1 MLSLGTLNLEKH
13 ISGFIKGV
21 IIQSNIGIMKDLSGA
36 GHPRLEE
43 TVLNNCRVRRSMLGI
58 VGVVGM

>member
-1 MLSLGTLNLEKH
+1 MLSLGTLNLEKTH
-13 ISGFIKGV
+13 FRFDKGV

-43 TVLNNCRVRRSMLGI
+43 TVLNNCRARTSMLGI